1 MLLPCTVWLTKG
13 EGKEYLGKMKY
24 EKSSK
29 LLIPK
34 ELLVIGILLE
44 VSCSIYLSYWC
55 IGVDYDAYR

>member
-13 EGKEYLGKMKY
+13 EGKEDLGKMKY

-34 ELLVIGILLE
+34 GYIVVGI
-44 VSCSIYLSYWC
+44 
-55 IGVDYDAYR
+55 